1 MSMELLRLVTLLD
14 IQRPTTAIVLL
25 TDTVVS

>member
-14 IQRPTTAIVLL
+14 IQCPTTAIVLL